1 MAGIQT
7 TQERL
12 DRWTDDDAPSTEII
26 PLDDYADEPAANA
39 PLRSAAARDG
49 GAEPESFKIRGLD
62 EISDEQP
69 AEIVQRLYGPG
80 NVIALVGAPNAGK
93 TALGVD
99 HGLSIAAN
107 AAWFGLKVS
116 GGPVAYFAPEAPA
129 SVVMRSKAA
138 KKEKFPDRRL
148 PFYISSGTPELGD
161 EARSVFDCKRVIAT
175 IRTVESVEGSAV
187 KLVQIDTL
195 ASCLGGG
202 DENSDGM
209 IRLVAAAKFVAQ
221 TIGCA
226 VMLIHHPSKGDANG
240 LRGHGSLAAACDT
253 ILAVSVDEASGV
265 RTATLTKSRDSAT
278 GLQLCYRLEQI
289 TLPDPDSFGDPR
301 TTIIVKPVGA
311 SEAPRKRPFGKAQ
324 EQLLNEL
331 ERRHRTGETSWDR
344 ATVRKAG
351 RGIGMHRNS
360 PEAALSGLIKSGFVF
375 GSDSRLSLKDPPE
388 ECT

>member
-1 MAGIQT
+1 VKAVVIQMG
-7 TQERL
+7 QGRN
-12 DRWTDDDAPSTEII
+12 
-26 PLDDYADEPAANA
+26 PA
-39 PLRSAAARDG
+39 
-49 GAEPESFKIRGLD
+49 AEPEPFQIRGLD
-62 EISDEQP
+62 DISDEQP
-69 AEIVQRLYGPG
+69 PETVQRLYGPG

-107 AAWFGLKVS
+107 ATWFGLKVS

-138 KKEKFPDRRL
+138 KNQKFPNRRL
-148 PFYISSGTPELGD
+148 PFYVSSATPELGD

-175 IRTVESVEGSAV
+175 IRAVETTEGAQV

-202 DENSDGM
+202 DENTDGM
-209 IRLVAAAKFVAQ
+209 IRLVAAAKHIALTV
-221 TIGCA
+221 GCA
-226 VMLIHHPSKGDANG
+226 VMMIHHPSKNDANG

-253 ILAVSVDEASGV
+253 ILAVSVDEASGI

-278 GLQLCYRLEQI
+278 GLQFCYLLEQV
-289 TLPDPDSFGDPR
+289 TLPEPDSFGDPR
-301 TTIIVKPVGA
+301 TTIVVKQVGA
-311 SEAPRKRPFGKAQ
+311 SDMPRKRPGGKAQ
-324 EQLLNEL
+324 EQLLAEL

-351 RGIGMHRNS
+351 RECGMHRNS
-360 PEAALSGLIKSGFVF
+360 PEAALQGLIKSGFVA
-375 GSDSRLSLKDPPE
+375 GSDSRLILKDPPKD
-388 ECT
+388 CT